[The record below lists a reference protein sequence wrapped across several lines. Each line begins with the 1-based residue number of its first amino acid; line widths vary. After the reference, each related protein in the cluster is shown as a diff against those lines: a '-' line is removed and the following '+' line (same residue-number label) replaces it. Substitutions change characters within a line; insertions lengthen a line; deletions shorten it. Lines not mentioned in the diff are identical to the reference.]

1 MISLIDVY
9 HVLEAIVPLYVAMI
23 LAYASVKWWKLF
35 TPDQCSGISK
45 FVSKFSVPLLSFRVI
60 SANNPYQM
68 NLKLMLSDTLQK
80 IFALVVLTVVSKLS
94 SRRSLDGIITGFSL
108 STLPNTLIVGIPLL
122 KAMYGNGAATLLAQI
137 VVLQSIIW
145 YNLLLFLFEYRAAQA
160 VSVTTLPENR
170 GESDE
175 VPQATRSKEREEE
188 ANDGS
193 QGASTKLILLTV
205 GKKLI
210 SNPNTHATLAG
221 LIWSLISF
229 RWELKLPVI
238 IDKSISIL
246 ADGGLGMAMFSLG
259 LFMASQASIFACG
272 AWLAVLAMAAKF
284 LVGPALMAVASTAII
299 FGMVITVPVTLAYYF
314 LLEL

>member
-1 MISLIDVY
+1 
-9 HVLEAIVPLYVAMI
+9 
-23 LAYASVKWWKLF
+23 
-35 TPDQCSGISK
+35 
-45 FVSKFSVPLLSFRVI
+45 
-60 SANNPYQM
+60 
-68 NLKLMLSDTLQK
+68 
-80 IFALVVLTVVSKLS
+80 
-94 SRRSLDGIITGFSL
+94 
-108 STLPNTLIVGIPLL
+108 
-122 KAMYGNGAATLLAQI
+122 MYGNEAATLLAQI

-160 VSVTTLPENR
+160 VSVTTLAENR
-170 GESDE
+170 GGSK
-175 VPQATRSKEREEE
+175 VAPATPTTRSIEREEE

-221 LIWSLISF
+221 VIWSLICF
-229 RWELKLPVI
+229 RWELKLPKI
-238 IDKSISIL
+238 IDKSISIM

-284 LVGPALMAVASTAII
+284 FVGPALMAVASYAFGLRSTLFKIAIVQAALPQGIVPFVFANEYNLHPKIMSTAII
-299 FGMVITVPVTLAYYF
+299 FGMFITVPVTLACYF

>member
-68 NLKLMLSDTLQK
+68 NLKLMLSDSLQK

-94 SRRSLDGIITGFSL
+94 SRRSLDGIITGLSL
-108 STLPNTLIVGIPLL
+108 STLPNTLIVGIPIL

-145 YNLLLFLFEYRAAQA
+145 YNLLLFLFEFRAAQA
-160 VSVTTLPENR
+160 VSMTSPAETR
-170 GESDE
+170 GESE
-175 VPQATRSKEREEE
+175 VTQGTQSKEREEK

-193 QGASTKLILLTV
+193 PRVSTKLILLTV

-210 SNPNTHATLAG
+210 SNPNTHATLSG

-229 RWELKLPVI
+229 RWDLKLPVI

-284 LVGPALMAVASTAII
+284 LVGPALMAVASFA
-299 FGMVITVPVTLAYYF
+299 
-314 LLEL
+314 

>member
-68 NLKLMLSDTLQK
+68 NLKLMLSDSLQK

-94 SRRSLDGIITGFSL
+94 SRRSLDGIITGLSL
-108 STLPNTLIVGIPLL
+108 STLPNTLIVGIPIL

-145 YNLLLFLFEYRAAQA
+145 YNLLLFLFEFRAAQA
-160 VSVTTLPENR
+160 VSMTSPAETR
-170 GESDE
+170 GESE
-175 VPQATRSKEREEE
+175 VTQGTQSKEREEK

-193 QGASTKLILLTV
+193 PRVSTKLILLTV

-210 SNPNTHATLAG
+210 SNPNTHATLSG

-229 RWELKLPVI
+229 R
-238 IDKSISIL
+238 SFH
-246 ADGGLGMAMFSLG
+246 G
-259 LFMASQASIFACG
+259 
-272 AWLAVLAMAAKF
+272 
-284 LVGPALMAVASTAII
+284 
-299 FGMVITVPVTLAYYF
+299 ITG
-314 LLEL
+314 